1 MISLS
6 SISSFSFALSYLSIV
21 VIKMVKILIY
31 WLSSRDLNLLV
42 ALMFCNNVTWFTFV
56 LSLLHVMFIFF
67 RVLKGSHHI
76 LDMERL
82 LSSKEILRIN
92 HRWSMLPPSLPLF
105 SLPSNLWNHSNTTGI
120 DFHQSNSWKVAVVA
134 GALYINW
141 LTEINFQVVLISEFE
156 K

>member
-21 VIKMVKILIY
+21 VIKMVKIPIY

-92 HRWSMLPPSLPLF
+92 HRWSMLPPFLLLF
-105 SLPSNLWNHSNTTGI
+105 SLPSNLRNYSNVTGI
-120 DFHQSNSWKVAVVA
+120 DFRQSNSLKVAVVV
-134 GALYINW
+134 GALCTN
-141 LTEINFQVVLISEFE
+141 
-156 K
+156 

>member
-92 HRWSMLPPSLPLF
+92 HRWSMLPPFLLLF
-105 SLPSNLWNHSNTTGI
+105 SLPSNLRNYSNITGI
-120 DFHQSNSWKVAVVA
+120 DLCQSNSLKVAVVV
-134 GALYINW
+134 GALCTN
-141 LTEINFQVVLISEFE
+141 
-156 K
+156 

>member
-82 LSSKEILRIN
+82 LSSKAILRIN
-92 HRWSMLPPSLPLF
+92 HRWSMLPPFLLLF
-105 SLPSNLWNHSNTTGI
+105 SLPSNLRNYSNITGI
-120 DFHQSNSWKVAVVA
+120 DFRQSNSLKVAVVV
-134 GALYINW
+134 GALCTN
-141 LTEINFQVVLISEFE
+141 
-156 K
+156 

>member
-42 ALMFCNNVTWFTFV
+42 ALMFYNNVTWFTFV

-82 LSSKEILRIN
+82 LSSKEILRIS

-105 SLPSNLWNHSNTTGI
+105 SLPSNFRNYSNTTGI
-120 DFHQSNSWKVAVVA
+120 DFHQSNSLKVAVVV
-134 GALYINW
+134 GALCTN
-141 LTEINFQVVLISEFE
+141 
-156 K
+156 

>member
-6 SISSFSFALSYLSIV
+6 SISSFFFALSYLSIV

-42 ALMFCNNVTWFTFV
+42 ALMFCDNVTWFTFV
-56 LSLLHVMFIFF
+56 LSLLYVMFIFF

-105 SLPSNLWNHSNTTGI
+105 SLPSNFRNYSNTTGI
-120 DFHQSNSWKVAVVA
+120 DFHQSNSLKVEVVV
-134 GALYINW
+134 GALCTNW
-141 LTEINFQVVLISEFE
+141 LTEINFQVVLTSEFE

>member
-6 SISSFSFALSYLSIV
+6 SISSFSFVLSYLSIV

-92 HRWSMLPPSLPLF
+92 HRWSMLPPFLLLF
-105 SLPSNLWNHSNTTGI
+105 SLPSNLRNYSNITGI
-120 DFHQSNSWKVAVVA
+120 DFRQSNSLKVAVVV
-134 GALYINW
+134 GALCTN
-141 LTEINFQVVLISEFE
+141 
-156 K
+156 

>member
-1 MISLS
+1 MMSLS

-92 HRWSMLPPSLPLF
+92 HRWSMLPPFLLLF
-105 SLPSNLWNHSNTTGI
+105 SLPSNLRNYSNITGI
-120 DFHQSNSWKVAVVA
+120 DFRQSNSLKVAVVV
-134 GALYINW
+134 GALCTN
-141 LTEINFQVVLISEFE
+141 
-156 K
+156 

>member
-42 ALMFCNNVTWFTFV
+42 ALMFYNNVTWFTFV

-92 HRWSMLPPSLPLF
+92 HRWSMLPPFLLLF
-105 SLPSNLWNHSNTTGI
+105 SLPSNLRNYSNITGI
-120 DFHQSNSWKVAVVA
+120 DFRQSNSLKVAVVV
-134 GALYINW
+134 GALCTN
-141 LTEINFQVVLISEFE
+141 
-156 K
+156 

>member
-42 ALMFCNNVTWFTFV
+42 ALMFCNKVTWFTFV

-92 HRWSMLPPSLPLF
+92 HRWSMLPPFLLLF
-105 SLPSNLWNHSNTTGI
+105 SLPSNLRNYSNITGI
-120 DFHQSNSWKVAVVA
+120 DFRQSNSLKVAVVV
-134 GALYINW
+134 GALCTN
-141 LTEINFQVVLISEFE
+141 
-156 K
+156 

>member
-92 HRWSMLPPSLPLF
+92 HRWSMLPPFLLLF
-105 SLPSNLWNHSNTTGI
+105 SLPSNLRNYSNITGI
-120 DFHQSNSWKVAVVA
+120 DFRQSNSLKMAVVV
-134 GALYINW
+134 GALCTN
-141 LTEINFQVVLISEFE
+141 
-156 K
+156 

>member
-21 VIKMVKILIY
+21 VINMVKILIY

-92 HRWSMLPPSLPLF
+92 HRWSMLPPFLLLF
-105 SLPSNLWNHSNTTGI
+105 SLPSNLRNYSNITGI
-120 DFHQSNSWKVAVVA
+120 DFRQSNSLKVAVVV
-134 GALYINW
+134 GALCTN
-141 LTEINFQVVLISEFE
+141 
-156 K
+156 

>member
-21 VIKMVKILIY
+21 VIKIVKILIY

-92 HRWSMLPPSLPLF
+92 HRWSMLPPFLLLF
-105 SLPSNLWNHSNTTGI
+105 SLPSNLRNYSNITGI
-120 DFHQSNSWKVAVVA
+120 DFRQSNSLKVAVVV
-134 GALYINW
+134 GALCTN
-141 LTEINFQVVLISEFE
+141 
-156 K
+156 

>member
-42 ALMFCNNVTWFTFV
+42 ALMFCNNVTWFIFV

-92 HRWSMLPPSLPLF
+92 HRWSMLPPFLLLF
-105 SLPSNLWNHSNTTGI
+105 SLPSNLRNYSNITGI
-120 DFHQSNSWKVAVVA
+120 DFRQSNSLKMAVVV
-134 GALYINW
+134 GALCTN
-141 LTEINFQVVLISEFE
+141 
-156 K
+156 

>member
-92 HRWSMLPPSLPLF
+92 HRWSMLPPFLLLF
-105 SLPSNLWNHSNTTGI
+105 SLPSNLRNYSNITGI
-120 DFHQSNSWKVAVVA
+120 DFRQSNSLKVAVVV
-134 GALYINW
+134 GALCTN
-141 LTEINFQVVLISEFE
+141 
-156 K
+156 